1 MKLIIIKENF
11 NLKRI
16 LFRESKHCIKI
27 SYNINQISMIGITVK
42 ISYDILFDKGTYI
55 IIKVNPKD
63 RKLFS
68 DIDNYFNEIVQN
80 YEKIMINNN
89 IKIKKHN
96 EYSPPSDKTITI
108 TMNSIKR
115 NTSDKNKVQIFSI

>member
-27 SYNINQISMIGITVK
+27 SYNINHISMIGITVK

-108 TMNSIKR
+108 TMNCHPLYIK
-115 NTSDKNKVQIFSI
+115 

>member
-1 MKLIIIKENF
+1 
-11 NLKRI
+11 
-16 LFRESKHCIKI
+16 
-27 SYNINQISMIGITVK
+27 MIGITVK